1 MGHKHVFGIDLG
13 TTYSCISYIDEYGK
27 PVVLKNSDGE
37 HTTPS
42 VVYMESKENIIVGN
56 EAKRSIE
63 VESEKTIQFIKRKM
77 GKEKDTVEIGGTIYH
92 APEISA
98 MILKKVVNDANDDL
112 KQQGIIKDG
121 EEIKDVVI
129 TCPAY
134 FGLKERDATK
144 TAGELAGL
152 NVLSIINE
160 PTAAAISYGIS
171 GADKEETVLVYDLG
185 GGTFDITIMNIK
197 GASVTVVCT
206 GGDDQLGGKDW
217 DEKFIEYI
225 NGKYSEE
232 FGEDLSEDPEIMAT
246 LYLDAEVWKKSLTTR
261 EKVNVTVNGPA
272 GRMRMEVTRDEYE
285 NITRELLIR
294 TKNLLDDVLTVAE
307 KKGNSINKID
317 KILLVGGSSRM
328 PQVSAMLQKE
338 YNLTPVLADPDEAV
352 AKGAAIFAINE
363 KAFNDF
369 VMNEANKTGKT
380 VEQLKDENVFTGEM
394 DRKFSVSEASS
405 IGGIKM
411 NITNVLSRTY
421 GIEAYDV
428 YNKKCYISNM
438 LMINDELPAKVTEEY
453 ATIKNEQKGIVIKI
467 YESRS
472 TAERIDI
479 EDKRPILQSEMHFI
493 DKVPEGTKV
502 EVTMSLDNSGILH
515 LIAIEQLYMSKLDA
529 TFDLA
534 NSLGESEK
542 LAAVQ
547 RMNEAKIE

>member
-171 GADKEETVLVYDLG
+171 GSDKEETVLVYDLG

-307 KKGNSINKID
+307 KKGYSINKID

-428 YNKKCYISNM
+428 YNKKRYISNM

>member
-171 GADKEETVLVYDLG
+171 GSDKEETVLVYDLG

-232 FGEDLSEDPEIMAT
+232 FGEDLSEDPEMMAT

-307 KKGNSINKID
+307 KKGYSINKID

-428 YNKKCYISNM
+428 YNKKRYISNM

-453 ATIKNEQKGIVIKI
+453 ATIKNAQKGIVIKI

-493 DKVPEGTKV
+493 DKVPEGTIV

>member
-1 MGHKHVFGIDLG
+1 MH
-13 TTYSCISYIDEYGK
+13 
-27 PVVLKNSDGE
+27 LK
-37 HTTPS
+37 
-42 VVYMESKENIIVGN
+42 Y
-56 EAKRSIE
+56 
-63 VESEKTIQFIKRKM
+63 Q
-77 GKEKDTVEIGGTIYH
+77 
-92 APEISA
+92 
-98 MILKKVVNDANDDL
+98 L
-112 KQQGIIKDG
+112 
-121 EEIKDVVI
+121 

-171 GADKEETVLVYDLG
+171 GSDKEETVLVYDLG

-232 FGEDLSEDPEIMAT
+232 FGEDLSEDPEMMAT

-307 KKGNSINKID
+307 KKGYSINKID

-428 YNKKCYISNM
+428 YNKKRYISNM

-453 ATIKNEQKGIVIKI
+453 ATIKNAQKGIVIKI

-493 DKVPEGTKV
+493 DKVPEGTIV

>member
-77 GKEKDTVEIGGTIYH
+77 GKEKDSVEIGGTIYH

-171 GADKEETVLVYDLG
+171 GSDKEETVLVYDLG

-232 FGEDLSEDPEIMAT
+232 FGEDLSEDPEMMAT

-307 KKGNSINKID
+307 KKGYSINKID

-428 YNKKCYISNM
+428 YNKKRYISNM

-493 DKVPEGTKV
+493 DKVPEGTIV

>member
-171 GADKEETVLVYDLG
+171 GSDKEETVLVYDLG

-307 KKGNSINKID
+307 KKGYSINKID

-428 YNKKCYISNM
+428 YNKKSYISNM

>member
-171 GADKEETVLVYDLG
+171 GSDKEETVLVYDLG

-232 FGEDLSEDPEIMAT
+232 FGEDLSEDPEMMAT

-307 KKGNSINKID
+307 KKGYSINKID

-428 YNKKCYISNM
+428 YNKKRYISNM

-493 DKVPEGTKV
+493 DKVPEGTIV

>member
-77 GKEKDTVEIGGTIYH
+77 GKEKDSVEIGGTIYH

-217 DEKFIEYI
+217 DEEFIEYI

-232 FGEDLSEDPEIMAT
+232 FGEDLSEDPEMMAT

-307 KKGNSINKID
+307 KKGYSINKID

-428 YNKKCYISNM
+428 YNKKRYISNM

-479 EDKRPILQSEMHFI
+479 EDKRPILQSEMHFK
-493 DKVPEGTKV
+493 DKVPEGTIV

>member
-1 MGHKHVFGIDLG
+1 
-13 TTYSCISYIDEYGK
+13 
-27 PVVLKNSDGE
+27 
-37 HTTPS
+37 
-42 VVYMESKENIIVGN
+42 
-56 EAKRSIE
+56 
-63 VESEKTIQFIKRKM
+63 
-77 GKEKDTVEIGGTIYH
+77 
-92 APEISA
+92 
-98 MILKKVVNDANDDL
+98 
-112 KQQGIIKDG
+112 
-121 EEIKDVVI
+121 
-129 TCPAY
+129 
-134 FGLKERDATK
+134 
-144 TAGELAGL
+144 
-152 NVLSIINE
+152 
-160 PTAAAISYGIS
+160 
-171 GADKEETVLVYDLG
+171 
-185 GGTFDITIMNIK
+185 
-197 GASVTVVCT
+197 
-206 GGDDQLGGKDW
+206 
-217 DEKFIEYI
+217 
-225 NGKYSEE
+225 
-232 FGEDLSEDPEIMAT
+232 
-246 LYLDAEVWKKSLTTR
+246 
-261 EKVNVTVNGPA
+261 
-272 GRMRMEVTRDEYE
+272 
-285 NITRELLIR
+285 
-294 TKNLLDDVLTVAE
+294 VLTVAE
-307 KKGNSINKID
+307 KKGYSINKID

>member
-307 KKGNSINKID
+307 KKGYSINKID

-493 DKVPEGTKV
+493 DKVPEGTIV

>member
-63 VESEKTIQFIKRKM
+63 VESEKTVQFIKRKM

-307 KKGNSINKID
+307 KKGYSINKID

>member
-307 KKGNSINKID
+307 KKGYSINKID

-363 KAFNDF
+363 KQFNDF

>member
-171 GADKEETVLVYDLG
+171 GSDKEETVLVYDLG

-307 KKGNSINKID
+307 KKGYSINKID

-428 YNKKCYISNM
+428 YNKKRYISNM

-493 DKVPEGTKV
+493 DKVPEGTTV

>member
-307 KKGNSINKID
+307 KKGYSINKID

>member
-307 KKGNSINKID
+307 KKGYSINKID

-428 YNKKCYISNM
+428 YNKKRYISNM

-493 DKVPEGTKV
+493 DKVPEGTIV